1 MKIENPYQWKN
12 PKKKKV
18 LVILL
23 LFLLFCIAGFGIYAL
38 ITFDSNTNTNPPAD
52 VSSAGESKKLDDNGN
67 AVDGAVQSKTHE
79 QVLDELK
86 KAQINVTDKLSSNI
100 LFPSGKAGTQ
110 GSWMVENVKTNNAI
124 IQCEVFLND
133 KLIAKSVPIKPN
145 QHIETITLSEDV
157 KTGMYDVTA
166 YINYFKLDT
175 KEYISKAGF
184 KVKLTVQ

>member
-1 MKIENPYQWKN
+1 MKMKYKN
-12 PKKKKV
+12 SDQDKKTKKKV
-18 LVILL
+18 ILVLL
-23 LFLLFCIAGFGIYAL
+23 LLLLFCIVEIGIYVVY
-38 ITFDSNTNTNPPAD
+38 TSNPKGNMPAD
-52 VSSAGESKKLDDNGN
+52 VSSTGESKRLDDNGN

-86 KAQINVTDKLSSNI
+86 KAQINVTDKLSSHI
-100 LFPSGKAGTQ
+100 LFPNGKSGTQ
-110 GSWMVENVKTNNAI
+110 GSWMVENVETNNVI

-145 QHIETITLSEDV
+145 QHIETITLSKDV
-157 KTGMYDVTA
+157 KAGMYDVTA

-184 KVKLTVQ
+184 RIKLTVQ